1 MLPKFHRI
9 WIGDRSKPVVED
21 DLLEFHAPIVTNE
34 IKPLFSFLQHEV
46 LPDSAP
52 LADEID
58 RNRDISE
65 DKDWVNN
72 QVAEV
77 TFTGFGVDNDL

>member
-1 MLPKFHRI
+1 M
-9 WIGDRSKPVVED
+9 
-21 DLLEFHAPIVTNE
+21 
-34 IKPLFSFLQHEV
+34 QHEV